1 MTYEL
6 HGIKINC
13 ADGISQEEAAIYL
26 NNQLQ
31 VMPHKTLLSL
41 DLGLDFRKNSRT
53 GIPLFFSAVPVLLIS
68 RKNKLRL
75 LTLHF
80 CFLNAKNICVDAVHK
95 FFKAFIHTGPQ
106 PIYIPRNK
114 FHLNTSHLQFF

>member
-41 DLGLDFRKNSRT
+41 DLLPLNSFTACSMRFT
-53 GIPLFFSAVPVLLIS
+53 WDV
-68 RKNKLRL
+68 RR
-75 LTLHF
+75 
-80 CFLNAKNICVDAVHK
+80 
-95 FFKAFIHTGPQ
+95 
-106 PIYIPRNK
+106 
-114 FHLNTSHLQFF
+114 

>member
-31 VMPHKTLLSL
+31 VMLDGNDVVVKPHYDTIVRVRRITGYLSTLPRFN
-41 DLGLDFRKNSRT
+41 D
-53 GIPLFFSAVPVLLIS
+53 
-68 RKNKLRL
+68 
-75 LTLHF
+75 
-80 CFLNAKNICVDAVHK
+80 AKKKEAADRV
-95 FFKAFIHTGPQ
+95 
-106 PIYIPRNK
+106 
-114 FHLNTSHLQFF
+114 SHIQ

>member
-41 DLGLDFRKNSRT
+41 DLGLDGNDVVVKPHYDTIVRVLCRVLTMLRKKK
-53 GIPLFFSAVPVLLIS
+53 PLIEFLIF
-68 RKNKLRL
+68 NE
-75 LTLHF
+75 
-80 CFLNAKNICVDAVHK
+80 IK
-95 FFKAFIHTGPQ
+95 F
-106 PIYIPRNK
+106 
-114 FHLNTSHLQFF
+114 

>member
-41 DLGLDFRKNSRT
+41 DLGLDGNDVVVKPHYDTIVRVRRITGYLSICRVLTMLRKKK
-53 GIPLFFSAVPVLLIS
+53 PLIEFLIF
-68 RKNKLRL
+68 NE
-75 LTLHF
+75 
-80 CFLNAKNICVDAVHK
+80 IK
-95 FFKAFIHTGPQ
+95 F
-106 PIYIPRNK
+106 
-114 FHLNTSHLQFF
+114 

>member
-41 DLGLDFRKNSRT
+41 DLGLDGNDVVVKPHYDTIVRVRPYYRLSQYFACVLTMLRKKK
-53 GIPLFFSAVPVLLIS
+53 PLIEFLIF
-68 RKNKLRL
+68 NE
-75 LTLHF
+75 
-80 CFLNAKNICVDAVHK
+80 IK
-95 FFKAFIHTGPQ
+95 F
-106 PIYIPRNK
+106 
-114 FHLNTSHLQFF
+114 